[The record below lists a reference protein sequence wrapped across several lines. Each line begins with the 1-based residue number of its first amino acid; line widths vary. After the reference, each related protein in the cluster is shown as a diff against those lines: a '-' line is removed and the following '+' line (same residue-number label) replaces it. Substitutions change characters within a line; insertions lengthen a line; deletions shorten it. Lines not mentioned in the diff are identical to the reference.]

1 MALANSFL
9 HMTNSSSTIP
19 VAIKSPI
26 PKPEWLESANRHKVV
41 DAHDFNADT
50 YKNKKA
56 QLTQREVR
64 DSLGI

>member
-50 YKNKKA
+50 YKN
-56 QLTQREVR
+56 
-64 DSLGI
+64 DSLAVAYRHHD